1 MEKKSVIVRKQFNR
15 EEGAMWS
22 ASSERFSKQSEIEKN
37 LNNAKLRPISRS
49 KKKNLKPQNA
59 HGFS

>member
-22 ASSERFSKQSEIEKN
+22 ASSERFSKHSEAEKN
-37 LNNAKLRPISRS
+37 LNNAKLRPISRA
-49 KKKNLKPQNA
+49 KNKAPKPQNA
-59 HGFS
+59 QGFS